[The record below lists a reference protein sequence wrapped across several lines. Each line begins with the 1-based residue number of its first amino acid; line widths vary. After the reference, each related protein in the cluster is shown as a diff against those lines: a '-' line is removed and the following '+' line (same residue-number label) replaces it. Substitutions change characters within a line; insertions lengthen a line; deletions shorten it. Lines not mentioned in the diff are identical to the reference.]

1 VRRDRRRSASDMRGG
16 CALGTIDPSMS
27 WVEGSV
33 LSDRGLVRA
42 AVSPHRTPSPATIR
56 WREARAMVHVLSAI
70 ALALFGIG
78 LVLVFATKG
87 TPLEVV
93 GTGCVLASVLA
104 VAVAAWLQGGPEL

>member
-1 VRRDRRRSASDMRGG
+1 
-16 CALGTIDPSMS
+16 
-27 WVEGSV
+27 
-33 LSDRGLVRA
+33 
-42 AVSPHRTPSPATIR
+42 
-56 WREARAMVHVLSAI
+56 MVHVLSAI